1 MRSLQPGEA
10 ETSLFIVIFLN
21 ALPRNAKDAALPKA
35 PNLDEMAKAA
45 DIVLSIPE
53 ASRAPAIQSLDF
65 DDDETEEDHVGHV
78 DAVARRYTPRSS
90 PASPSK
96 KSSSES
102 VCSFHRRFKEKAY
115 KCANPDK
122 CTMRHLTRPK
132 PPAGNAKAG
141 RQ

>member
-45 DIVLSIPE
+45 DVVLSIPD
-53 ASRAPAIQSLDF
+53 SRMAAVQLVDCDEDA
-65 DDDETEEDHVGHV
+65 DDHDEHV
-78 DAVARRYTPRSS
+78 DAIMRRSPSCSGQAPSSSSMRSS
-90 PASPSK
+90 A
-96 KSSSES
+96 EF

-115 KCANPDK
+115 KCGDPDRCSMK
-122 CTMRHLTRPK
+122 NVLRPK

>member
-10 ETSLFIVIFLN
+10 ETSLFTVIFLN

-45 DIVLSIPE
+45 DVVLSIPD
-53 ASRAPAIQSLDF
+53 SRAAAVQLVDCESEV
-65 DDDETEEDHVGHV
+65 DDLEHV
-78 DAVARRYTPRSS
+78 DAVMRRPPSHSGPSSSSAARS
-90 PASPSK
+90 PA
-96 KSSSES
+96 EFT
-102 VCSFHRRFKEKAY
+102 CSFHRRFKDKAY
-115 KCANPDK
+115 KCGDAER
-122 CTMRHLTRPK
+122 CSMRHVLRPK